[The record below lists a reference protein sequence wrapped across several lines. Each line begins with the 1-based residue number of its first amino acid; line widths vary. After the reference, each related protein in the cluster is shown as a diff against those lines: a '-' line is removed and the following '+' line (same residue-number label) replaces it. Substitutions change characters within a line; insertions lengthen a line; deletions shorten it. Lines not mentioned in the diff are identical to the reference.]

1 MQCEVIGEGEKSKEK
16 QKHTSWNDPHTTFG
30 DGELVR
36 LGLAA
41 RYATAILLDCRR
53 PNRHQNLAFV
63 HKEHHLHLAR
73 VLRALEALW
82 WQLDDTGAEEREGHD
97 LGVLE
102 GRSSNIPGYDRR

>member
-1 MQCEVIGEGEKSKEK
+1 MRSDWGEKGKKSKEK

-30 DGELVR
+30 DRELVR

-41 RYATAILLDCRR
+41 RYAVAVLLDCRR
-53 PNRHQNLAFV
+53 ANRHQNLAFV

-82 WQLDDTGAEEREGHD
+82 WQLDYA
-97 LGVLE
+97 
-102 GRSSNIPGYDRR
+102 